1 MRGLLR
7 LLDMKTYRNHRQ
19 SKEYENS
26 CTWVVTAPPGSL
38 RVAAWDDVGIRL
50 SRLL

>member
-7 LLDMKTYRNHRQ
+7 LLDVETYRNHRQ

-26 CTWVVTAPPGSL
+26 FTWVATAPPGSL
-38 RVAAWDDVGIRL
+38 RFAAWDDVGIRL